1 MRRRTRNCS
10 PFTTAGLLAG
20 LALWSY
26 VCAGVEGRAA
36 GLPELGREAEVVQE
50 LKSRKD
56 GQTGAPRDSASNPPE
71 PERVELLGVWYDVR
85 PPWRGRRIELSVDP
99 SRLVPLP
106 VRFTR
111 ESKIYVTAATRDAF
125 AAMASAALEPGVHL
139 EVNSGFRSY
148 RYQRQL
154 VEERLAKGLSFEDAV
169 RWVAPPGYSEH
180 ITGQAVD
187 FVPTNRSFARTA
199 AYRWLRENA
208 DAFCFSETY
217 PEEGPGGF
225 SWEPWHWRYVECATG
240 R

>member
-1 MRRRTRNCS
+1 MRSRTRTCLTF
-10 PFTTAGLLAG
+10 PTGALLAG
-20 LALWSY
+20 LALWPC
-26 VCAGVEGRAA
+26 VCAGAEEPATGSARSS
-36 GLPELGREAEVVQE
+36 PEREVIQE
-50 LKSRKD
+50 LKSGKD
-56 GQTGAPRDSASNPPE
+56 SRVEPTRDSPSNPPE

-125 AAMASAALEPGVHL
+125 AAMASAALEAGVHL

-154 VEERLAKGLSFEDAV
+154 VQERLAKGLSFEDAV

-199 AYRWLRENA
+199 AYQWLRENA
-208 DAFCFSETY
+208 DAFCFRETY

-225 SWEPWHWRYVECATG
+225 SWEPWHWRYEKCAA
-240 R
+240 RR